1 MSRPEAPRTN
11 ARTFPSG
18 ENAGVESP
26 IDPTGGVVSWRFSR
40 LSSESKKMLLGSG
53 GESCPEKAK
62 YLPSGD
68 QERAL
73 PYSYNEI
80 NAEVPEY
87 SFRSG
92 PLRAGTRKML
102 VSVPDW
108 RTNAIC

>member
-68 QERAL
+68 QEPIVKRW
-73 PYSYNEI
+73 
-80 NAEVPEY
+80 
-87 SFRSG
+87 
-92 PLRAGTRKML
+92 
-102 VSVPDW
+102 W
-108 RTNAIC
+108 RLMNYGLSLARYRNYLWGGFE